1 MLCDRNPSVTLIPK
15 CQHFFIGFATLPLFR
30 CIASVVP
37 KAKIMTDKLIENR
50 NQWSEH
56 ADEVDLKQSYTRRDK
71 GKLALTEKL
80 WV

>member
-1 MLCDRNPSVTLIPK
+1 M
-15 CQHFFIGFATLPLFR
+15 